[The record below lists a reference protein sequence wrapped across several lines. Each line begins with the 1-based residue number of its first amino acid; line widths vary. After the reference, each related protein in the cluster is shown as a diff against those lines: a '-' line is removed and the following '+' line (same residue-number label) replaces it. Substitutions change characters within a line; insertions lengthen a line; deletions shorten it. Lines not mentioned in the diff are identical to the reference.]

1 MRSGQVPLS
10 IKLAYGLGKAAEGVK
25 TRAFEFFLF
34 FYFVQVLGLS
44 GTWTGIAVAIALA
57 CDAVTDPLAGSLSDR
72 CDSRLG
78 RRHPFMFAAVVPL
91 GVSFYLVFVPPAG
104 LSQFGLA
111 LWLCFF
117 AVAVRSSLTL
127 FHVPYLSLGAEL
139 SSDYDER
146 TSIAMSRMVFGIV
159 GSVFGL
165 LIGMNYYFRSTPEFP
180 NGQLDPGAYEG
191 FALTCSIAMM
201 LMILCS
207 AWWTRSEIPRLP
219 KASADQA
226 PFEFGQVYRDMAEA
240 LRNPSFRALFIGLLF
255 LAVTIGVG
263 ATLNMHVATYYWQ
276 LSSSQIS
283 LFVLAGGAGFGSS
296 LILVRRLQMWLDKR
310 EAFLMALGGA
320 AFFASLAPVL
330 REMGLFPANGT
341 AALLP
346 SILGIFSVASF
357 FAAVAAVTGASMMAD
372 VADDHEYRTGLRQ
385 EGVFFGAASFS
396 GKLSSAIGH
405 VIAGIALDLIRF
417 PKDVLPGQV
426 EPGVLTRLG
435 LLTGPGV
442 ALFAVLGMYFFSGYL
457 ITRESHGRTQRA
469 LLERGA
475 HPSSVTPHSDAA

>member
-1 MRSGQVPLS
+1 MSRGQVTLP

-44 GTWTGIAVAIALA
+44 GTWTGLAVAVALA
-57 CDAVTDPLAGSLSDR
+57 CDAITDPLAGSLSDR
-72 CDSRLG
+72 CHSRLG
-78 RRHPFMFAAVVPL
+78 RRHPFMFAAVLPL
-91 GVSFYLVFVPPAG
+91 GISFYLVFVPPAG
-104 LSQFGLA
+104 LSELGLA

-146 TSIAMSRMVFGIV
+146 TSIAMSRMVFGIA

-165 LIGMNYYFRSTPEFP
+165 LVGMNYYFRSTAEFP
-180 NGQLDPGAYEG
+180 NGQLDPDAYGG
-191 FALTCSIAMM
+191 FAMTCAIVMM
-201 LMILCS
+201 ATIFLS
-207 AWWTRSEIPRLP
+207 AWWTRGEIGRLP
-219 KASADQA
+219 KAPAEPP
-226 PFEFGQVYRDMAEA
+226 PFRFVQVYKDMIAA
-240 LRNPSFRALFIGLLF
+240 LRNPSFRALFTGLIF
-255 LAVTIGVG
+255 LAITIGVG
-263 ATLNMHVATYYWQ
+263 ATLNMHVATYYWE
-276 LSSSQIS
+276 LSSNQIS

-296 LILVRRLQMWLDKR
+296 LILMRRLQGWLDKR
-310 EAFLMALGGA
+310 ESFLLALGGA

-330 REMGLFPANGT
+330 RELDFFPQNGT
-341 AALLP
+341 AWLLP
-346 SILGIFSVASF
+346 AILVIFGIASF
-357 FAAVAAVTGASMMAD
+357 FAAVAAITGASMMAD

-405 VIAGIALDLIRF
+405 VIAGVALDLIRF
-417 PKDVLPGQV
+417 PKAVVPGEV
-426 EPGVLTRLG
+426 APDILSRLG

-442 ALFAVLGMYFFSGYL
+442 ALFAVIGMYFFSGYR

-469 LLERGA
+469 LMERESQPA
-475 HPSSVTPHSDAA
+475 VARARPDAA